1 MDKKAT
7 FSIWYYVSIFALI
20 LLIETLF
27 FSGYSAKEIDYS
39 EFRNRLEQ
47 NRIETV
53 VLTKDYIYGTFMP
66 TKPAASHVK
75 PDNLTPP
82 VRHTPWYVNLDKLFN
97 SFKQARKKAQKLKE
111 LQFMVV
117 RLDDRGLVDRLQA
130 HGVNYRGRIE
140 SNFFKNFI
148 ENWILPIGFIF
159 IIWTFIIKKMGGGGL
174 GGPLSIGK
182 NKAKLY
188 EDSSALNVRFSDV
201 AGVDE
206 AVDETREIVDFL
218 KNPQKYTRL
227 GAKLPKGVLLVGPPG
242 TGKTLLAKAVA
253 GEAGVAFYSMA
264 GSDFVEMFVG
274 VGAARVRDLFNEARQ
289 KAPCIVF
296 IDEIDAM
303 GKSRSG
309 PGSPVGGYDERENTL
324 NQMLVEMDGFDGSA
338 GVIIMG
344 ATNRPDVLD
353 KALLRPGRFDRQI
366 LVDQPDRKGRF
377 DIFKVHTRDII
388 LADDVDLEVLAAE
401 TTGFVG
407 ADIANLCNEAALL
420 ASRAGREAVT
430 MRDFQDSF
438 ERVVGGIERKSR
450 RLNEK
455 DRQRVAW
462 HEAGHAVVGWF
473 TPGADPVQKV
483 SIVPRGQGALGYTL
497 QAPEDDRYLMSRSEL
512 LGRVKGLL
520 AGRAAEEIKFQEI
533 STGASDDLEKAC
545 GIVRQM
551 LTVYGMSE
559 KYPNISLIDRSN
571 TGFLGGMPQKAEHSD
586 DMERDLDSEL
596 KQIISMCYEDSR
608 AILKKEKQ
616 RFEALAER
624 LLEKEKIDHHDL
636 KEILG
641 PRPTDT

>member
-7 FSIWYYVSIFALI
+7 FSIWYYVSIFGLI
-20 LLIETLF
+20 LLLETLF
-27 FSGYSAKEIDYS
+27 FSGYSVKEIDYS
-39 EFRNRLEQ
+39 EFRNKLEN

-66 TKPAASHVK
+66 DKPDAHHVK

-82 VRHTPWYVNLDKLFN
+82 VRHTPWYVNLDKLFD
-97 SFKQARKKAQKLKE
+97 SFKQAREKAKELKE

-117 RLDDRGLVDRLQA
+117 RLEDRNLVDLLQA

-140 SNFFKNFI
+140 SNFLKNFI
-148 ENWILPIGFIF
+148 ENWILPLGFMF
-159 IIWTFIIKKMGGGGL
+159 ILWTFIVKKMGGGGL

-206 AVDETREIVDFL
+206 AVEETKEIVDFL

-274 VGAARVRDLFNEARQ
+274 VGAARVRDLFKEARE

-296 IDEIDAM
+296 IDEIDAL

-338 GVIIMG
+338 GVIIMA
-344 ATNRPDVLD
+344 ATNRPEVLD

-366 LVDQPDRKGRF
+366 LVDQPDRKGRLE
-377 DIFKVHTRDII
+377 IFKVHTRNIV
-388 LADDVDLEVLAAE
+388 LADDVDLETLAAE

-420 ASRAGREAVT
+420 ASRGGRDAVT
-430 MRDFQDSF
+430 MQDFQDSF

-512 LGRVKGLL
+512 LGRVRGLL
-520 AGRAAEEIKFQEI
+520 GGRAAEEIKFQEI

-545 GIVRQM
+545 GLVRQM

-559 KYPNISLIDRSN
+559 KYPNISLVERGGP
-571 TGFLGGMPQKAEHSD
+571 GFLGGMPQKAEHSE
-586 DMERDLDSEL
+586 DMERELDRELSE
-596 KQIISMCYEDSR
+596 IISRCYEESR
-608 AILKKEKQ
+608 GILKEKKD
-616 RFEALAER
+616 RFQALAER
-624 LLEKEKIDHHDL
+624 LLEKEKIDSKDIE
-636 KEILG
+636 EILG
-641 PRPTDT
+641 PRP

>member
-7 FSIWYYVSIFALI
+7 FSIWYYVSIFALV
-20 LLIETLF
+20 LLLETLF
-27 FSGYSAKEIDYS
+27 FSGYAVKEIDYS

-47 NRIETV
+47 NKIETV

-66 TKPAASHVK
+66 DKPTAHHVR

-82 VRHTPWYVNLDKLFN
+82 VRHTPWYVNLDKLFD
-97 SFKQARKKAQKLKE
+97 SFKQARQKAKELKQ

-130 HGVNYRGRIE
+130 HGVSYRGRIE
-140 SNFFKNFI
+140 SNFLKNFI
-148 ENWILPIGFIF
+148 ENWILPLGFMF
-159 IIWTFIIKKMGGGGL
+159 LLWTFLIKKMGGGGL

-188 EDSSALNVRFSDV
+188 EDSSAINVRFSDV

-206 AVDETREIVDFL
+206 AVEETKEIVDFL

-274 VGAARVRDLFNEARQ
+274 VGAARVRDLFKEARA

-338 GVIIMG
+338 GVIIMA
-344 ATNRPDVLD
+344 ATNRPEVLD

-366 LVDQPDRKGRF
+366 LVDQPDRKGRLA
-377 DIFKVHTRDII
+377 IFKVHTRNIV
-388 LADDVDLEVLAAE
+388 LADDVDLELLAAE

-430 MRDFQDSF
+430 MQDFQDAF

-497 QAPEDDRYLMSRSEL
+497 QAPEDDRYLMSKSEL

-520 AGRAAEEIKFQEI
+520 GGRAAEEIRFQEI

-559 KYPNISLIDRSN
+559 KYPNISLIDRQAG
-571 TGFLGGMPQKAEHSD
+571 GFLGGVPQKAEHSD
-586 DMERDLDSEL
+586 DMDRELDREL
-596 KQIISMCYEDSR
+596 NAIIAACYEDSKE
-608 AILKKEKQ
+608 LLKEKEDK
-616 RFEALAER
+616 FEALAQR
-624 LLEKEKIDHHDL
+624 LLEKEKIDSHDL
-636 KEILG
+636 EEILG
-641 PRPTDT
+641 PRP

>member
-7 FSIWYYVSIFALI
+7 FSIWYYVSIFGLI
-20 LLIETLF
+20 LLLETLF
-27 FSGYSAKEIDYS
+27 FSGYSVKEIDYS
-39 EFRNRLEQ
+39 EFRNKLEN

-66 TKPAASHVK
+66 DKPDAHHVK

-82 VRHTPWYVNLDKLFN
+82 VRHTPWYVNLDKLFD
-97 SFKQARKKAQKLKE
+97 SFKQAREKAKELKE

-117 RLDDRGLVDRLQA
+117 RLEDRNLVDLLQA

-140 SNFFKNFI
+140 SNFLKNFI
-148 ENWILPIGFIF
+148 ENWILPLGFMF
-159 IIWTFIIKKMGGGGL
+159 ILWTFIVKKMGGGGL

-206 AVDETREIVDFL
+206 AVEETKEIVDFL

-274 VGAARVRDLFNEARQ
+274 VGAARVRDLFKEARE

-296 IDEIDAM
+296 IDEIDAL

-338 GVIIMG
+338 GVIIMA
-344 ATNRPDVLD
+344 ATNRPEVLD

-366 LVDQPDRKGRF
+366 LVDQPDRKGRLE
-377 DIFKVHTRDII
+377 IFKVHTRNIV
-388 LADDVDLEVLAAE
+388 LADDVDLETLAAE

-420 ASRAGREAVT
+420 ASRSGRDAVT
-430 MRDFQDSF
+430 MQDFQDSF

-512 LGRVKGLL
+512 LGRVRGLL
-520 AGRAAEEIKFQEI
+520 GGRAAEEIKFQEI

-545 GIVRQM
+545 GLVRQM

-559 KYPNISLIDRSN
+559 KYPNISLVERGGP
-571 TGFLGGMPQKAEHSD
+571 GFLGGMPQKAEHSE
-586 DMERDLDSEL
+586 DMEREFDREL
-596 KQIISMCYEDSR
+596 NEIISRCYEESR
-608 AILKKEKQ
+608 GILQEKKD
-616 RFEALAER
+616 RFQALAER
-624 LLEKEKIDHHDL
+624 LLEKEKIDSKDIE
-636 KEILG
+636 EILG
-641 PRPTDT
+641 PRP

>member
-7 FSIWYYVSIFALI
+7 FSIWYYVSIFGLI
-20 LLIETLF
+20 LLLETLF

-39 EFRNRLEQ
+39 EFRNRLEE

-66 TKPAASHVK
+66 DKPDAHHVR

-82 VRHTPWYVNLDKLFN
+82 VRHTPWYVNLDKLFD
-97 SFKQARKKAQKLKE
+97 SFRQAREKAKELKE

-117 RLDDRGLVDRLQA
+117 RLDDRNLVDLLQA

-148 ENWILPIGFIF
+148 ENWILPIGLMFIL
-159 IIWTFIIKKMGGGGL
+159 WTFLMKKMGGGGI

-188 EDSSALNVRFSDV
+188 EDSSALNIHFSDV

-206 AVDETREIVDFL
+206 AVEETKEIVDFL

-253 GEAGVAFYSMA
+253 GEAGVTFYSIA

-274 VGAARVRDLFNEARQ
+274 VGAARVRDLFQEARS

-324 NQMLVEMDGFDGSA
+324 NQMLVEMDGFDGSI
-338 GVIIMG
+338 GVIIMA
-344 ATNRPDVLD
+344 ATNRPEVLD

-366 LVDQPDRKGRF
+366 LLDQPDRKGRLE
-377 DIFKVHTRDII
+377 IFRVHTRNIV
-388 LADDVDLEVLAAE
+388 LADDVDLETIAAE

-407 ADIANLCNEAALL
+407 ADIANICNEAALL
-420 ASRAGREAVT
+420 ASRSGRDAVT
-430 MRDFQDSF
+430 MQDFQDAF
-438 ERVVGGIERKSR
+438 ERVVGGIERKSK
-450 RLNEK
+450 RLNER

-497 QAPEDDRYLMSRSEL
+497 QAPEDDRYLMSKSEL

-520 AGRAAEEIKFQEI
+520 GGRAAEEIRFKEV
-533 STGASDDLEKAC
+533 STGASDDLEKAS
-545 GIVRQM
+545 GLVRQM

-571 TGFLGGMPQKAEHSD
+571 QGFLGGMPQKAEHSD
-586 DMERDLDSEL
+586 DMERDLDRELSE
-596 KQIISMCYEDSR
+596 IISRCYEESR
-608 AILKKEKQ
+608 AILQEKKE

-624 LLEKEKIDHHDL
+624 LLEKEKIDTRDIE
-636 KEILG
+636 EILG
-641 PRPTDT
+641 PRP